1 MLPTNEHVRDG
12 DVGNGARIPPSPFKL
27 PRTCRATGWASR
39 AGIARQGQQSCEKGP
54 KSRLIGLISLRSES
68 EETQW
73 LPR

>member
-12 DVGNGARIPPSPFKL
+12 AWATGCAFPPPLFKL

-54 KSRLIGLISLRSES
+54 KSRLIGL
-68 EETQW
+68 
-73 LPR
+73 